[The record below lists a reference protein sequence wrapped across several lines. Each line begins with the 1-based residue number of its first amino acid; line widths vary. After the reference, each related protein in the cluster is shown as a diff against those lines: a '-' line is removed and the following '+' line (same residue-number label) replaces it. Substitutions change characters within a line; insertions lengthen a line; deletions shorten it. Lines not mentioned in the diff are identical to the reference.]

1 MSDRIDEKL
10 ESKINS
16 ELSKKRRSRSLNDG
30 FKKNK
35 VVNEVLDK
43 PTIFELYELIKS
55 DIIVYVNGV
64 VKAGKESV
72 VFWAIGPNESNI
84 ALKIYLVTTS
94 NFKKRSQYL
103 IGDPR
108 FSHVKKGTKNI
119 VYLWAKKEFKNIS
132 QCYECGIPVVKPIHV
147 SKNILVMEFVGDRG
161 KPTKTLL
168 ESEVDK
174 NDYFQC
180 IQIIT
185 DLFNKAKLIHG
196 DFSEFNIFKTDNGLK
211 IFDLGSAVDLNHP
224 KMIEFLKRDINNI
237 SNFFVKRGLTVENP
251 VDVIARI
258 IKWAMKN

>member
-1 MSDRIDEKL
+1 MILLSDRIDEKL

-55 DIIVYVNGV
+55 NIIVYVNGV

-168 ESEVDK
+168 ESEVDE

-258 IKWAMKN
+258 IK